1 MTMMPRIRTV
11 KPELFMHEG
20 LFEIAKNYQLP
31 LQFAFIGLFTCS
43 DREGR
48 FCWQPRRLK
57 ASILPYHEV
66 DMEAVLEIFVAHG
79 FIKKYAHQGQWYG
92 CIPSWSKHQVIRHEA
107 ESILPPPDDPD
118 WAKPEPKNLHFSS
131 LEMETEDRL
140 ALPFL
145 DESPAEFENKNPIKN
160 NDLPPEKISASRA
173 RARRS
178 RARGREGNG
187 MEEKGKEVNGK
198 EGEEDN
204 IVASEM
210 RPPLEDPVRFIFE
223 YWQTVMEH
231 PAAKLDKQRKSMIE
245 RALKWQYTTEE
256 LCQAITGCSLTP
268 HNRGENDRGER
279 YDGLHIIFRNCDQ
292 IDRFRQNYHK
302 PPRPF
307 SEANRRTYANV
318 HTLYEWGQAKIAEG
332 RQNAR
337 R

>member
-1 MTMMPRIRTV
+1 M
-11 KPELFMHEG
+11 
-20 LFEIAKNYQLP
+20 
-31 LQFAFIGLFTCS
+31 
-43 DREGR
+43 
-48 FCWQPRRLK
+48 
-57 ASILPYHEV
+57 EV
-66 DMEAVLEIFVAHG
+66 VLEIFAAHG
-79 FIKKYAHQGQWYG
+79 FVKKYAHQGQWYG
-92 CIPSWSKHQVIRHEA
+92 CIPSWSKHQVIRHES

-118 WAKPEPKNLHFSS
+118 WVKAEPKNTPLSCT
-131 LEMETEDRL
+131 EMETEDRL

-145 DESPAEFENKNPIKN
+145 DESPPEFENKNSIKN
-160 NDLPPEKISASRA
+160 NDLRSSTFSASRA
-173 RARRS
+173 CARGTC
-178 RARGREGNG
+178 ARGREGKG
-187 MEEKGKEVNGK
+187 REEKGKEGNGKEVNGK
-198 EGEEDN
+198 IGEEDN

-210 RPPLEDPVRFIFE
+210 RPSSLAPVLVIFE
-223 YWQTVMEH
+223 HWQTVMEH